1 MKNILVYA
9 DSLSW
14 GLIPL
19 TRNRL
24 PFAARWPGVLEHTLL
39 ANGLNTRVSEHCLN
53 GRRTVWDDPFKAGR
67 NGLIGLAQLIETQSP
82 LDLVILML
90 GTNDFQSMHTNNA
103 WHSAQ
108 GTAALIQA
116 IRLAPIEPGMVAPPI
131 LVIAPPPILTPQGAI
146 AGKFLGGDAKCVG
159 LSAALAQV
167 CAVAQ
172 CGFFDAASVVT
183 SSALDGVHL
192 DAAQH
197 AVLGTALAL
206 PLQKLLA

>member
-19 TRNRL
+19 TRRRL
-24 PFAARWPGVLEHTLL
+24 SFAARWPGVLEHTLL

-53 GRRTVWDDPFKAGR
+53 GRRTVWEDPFKPGR
-67 NGLIGLAQLIETQSP
+67 NGLLGLAQLIEAQSP

-90 GTNDFQSMHTNNA
+90 GTNDFQSMHDLNA

-108 GTAALIQA
+108 GTATLIRE
-116 IRLAPIEPGMVAPPI
+116 IRLAPIEPGMIAPPI
-131 LVIAPPPILTPQGAI
+131 LVVAPPPILLPKGAI
-146 AGKFLGGDAKCVG
+146 APKFLGGDVKCLG
-159 LSAALAQV
+159 LATALAQV
-167 CAVAQ
+167 CLEQ
-172 CGFFDAASVVT
+172 SCSFFDAASVVT
-183 SSALDGVHL
+183 SSSLDGVHL

-197 AVLGTALAL
+197 LTLGQAIAAQA
-206 PLQKLLA
+206 QKIFI

>member
-24 PFAARWPGVLEHTLL
+24 PFAARWPGVLENALL

-53 GRRTVWDDPFKAGR
+53 GRRTVWEDPFKAGR
-67 NGLIGLAQLIETQSP
+67 NGLIGLAQLIEAQSP

-90 GTNDFQSMHTNNA
+90 GTNDFQSMHNLNA

-116 IRLAPIEPGMVAPPI
+116 IRLAPIEPGMKAPPI
-131 LVIAPPPILTPQGAI
+131 LVIAPPPILTPRGAI

-167 CAVAQ
+167 CTDMQ
-172 CGFFDAASVVT
+172 CSFFDAASVVC
-183 SSALDGVHL
+183 SSPLDGVHL

-197 AVLGTALAL
+197 AVLGAALAL
-206 PLQKLLA
+206 PVQKLLA

>member
-1 MKNILVYA
+1 MKTILVYA

-39 ANGLNTRVSEHCLN
+39 ADGLNTRVSEYCLN
-53 GRRTVWDDPFKAGR
+53 GRRTVWEDPFKPGR

-116 IRLAPIEPGMVAPPI
+116 IRLAPIESGMVAPPI
-131 LVIAPPPILTPQGAI
+131 LVIAPPPILQPKGAI

-159 LSAALAQV
+159 LSAALAEV
-167 CAVAQ
+167 CANAQ
-172 CGFFDAASVVT
+172 CHFFDAATVVS

-192 DAAQH
+192 DAPQH
-197 AVLGTALAL
+197 AVLGAAIAAQVQKILA
-206 PLQKLLA
+206 